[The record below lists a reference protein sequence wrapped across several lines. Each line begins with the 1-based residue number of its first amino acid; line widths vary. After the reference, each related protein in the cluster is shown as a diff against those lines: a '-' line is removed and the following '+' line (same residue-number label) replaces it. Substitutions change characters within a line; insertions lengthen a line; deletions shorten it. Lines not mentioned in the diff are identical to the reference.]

1 MTQFQFSD
9 FNEQSEPT
17 SIVIADEAGRSLQ
30 CYVERSFDIDDLT
43 YLLLLPAD
51 SPVAIIAWDSQ
62 EETAGAVWIE
72 DGEELDT
79 LFADAKAVL
88 AEQDLFLQNA
98 AYTLTVSGELP
109 EADEDDILTL
119 EMENELGE
127 LETDEYQFLA
137 TFFHDEREYEIYTP
151 LSPLLF
157 FAREKSNGKIELL
170 SPEEF
175 QQVQPFLE
183 DLLFE

>member
-9 FNEQSEPT
+9 SNEQSEPNP
-17 SIVIADEAGRSLQ
+17 IVITDEEGRSLQ
-30 CYVERSFDIDDLT
+30 CFVERSFYVDDAV

-51 SPVAIIAWDSQ
+51 APIAIITWESDDEA
-62 EETAGAVWIE
+62 AGAIWIE
-72 DGEELDT
+72 ESEELNE

-88 AEQDLFLQNA
+88 AEQDLFLKNA
-98 AYTLTVSGELP
+98 AYTLTVSGDLP
-109 EADEDDILTL
+109 EPDEDDILTL
-119 EMENELGE
+119 ELENELGE

-137 TFFHDEREYEIYTP
+137 AFFHDGQEYEIYTP

-157 FAREKSNGKIELL
+157 FARENSTGDIELL

>member
-1 MTQFQFSD
+1 MTQFQSSD

-17 SIVIADEAGRSLQ
+17 PIVLTDEEGRSLQ
-30 CYVERSFDIDDLT
+30 CFVERSFYIDDSV
-43 YLLLLPAD
+43 YLLLLPAHA
-51 SPVAIIAWDSQ
+51 PIAIINWDSDD
-62 EETAGAVWIE
+62 EEAGAVWIE
-72 DGEELDT
+72 DGEELDK

-88 AEQDLFLQNA
+88 AELNLFLQNA
-98 AYTLTVSGELP
+98 AYTLTVSGDLP
-109 EADEDDILTL
+109 EPDEDDILTL
-119 EMENELGE
+119 ELENELGE
-127 LETDEYQFLA
+127 IETDEYQFLA
-137 TFFHDEREYEIYTP
+137 TFFHEGQEYEIYTP

-157 FAREKSNGKIELL
+157 FGRENSTEKIELL